1 MTYYSLNKKLFTVKL
16 LMQPYV
22 TQNADWCS
30 RIPIDLVVIQSK
42 NKIRTFSRQNM
53 EKWDLCYSSNR
64 SVIALRVKQ
73 LMLLPSFEVSVLRI
87 EYSSIRMM
95 LKTHHIYVVLH
106 VCTLYV
112 STDNASHPGPIPD
125 L

>member
-1 MTYYSLNKKLFTVKL
+1 MIYYSLNKKLFTVKL
-16 LMQPYV
+16 LMGPYV
-22 TQNADWCS
+22 TQNT
-30 RIPIDLVVIQSK
+30 DLVVIQSK
-42 NKIRTFSRQNM
+42 NKIRIFSRQNK

-64 SVIALRVKQ
+64 SVIILRVKQ

-95 LKTHHIYVVLH
+95 LKTHHIYVVSH

-112 STDNASHPGPIPD
+112 STDNASHPGSIPD